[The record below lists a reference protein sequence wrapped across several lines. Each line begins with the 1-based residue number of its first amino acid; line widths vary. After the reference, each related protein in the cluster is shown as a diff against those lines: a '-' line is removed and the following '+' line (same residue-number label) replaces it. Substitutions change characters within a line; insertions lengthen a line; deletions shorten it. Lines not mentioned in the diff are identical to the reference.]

1 MRPTPTDTEET
12 LLAIATIGQIE
23 AQIEVLTITLEKL
36 KQDVAAAR
44 SPFKVGDKIEW
55 GFSGKRMIG
64 IISAIRH
71 HYSGASWVAV
81 RIKKDG
87 SQGSAVSV
95 ENYHDPK
102 LVK

>member
-1 MRPTPTDTEET
+1 MKTTPTDTEET

-23 AQIEVLTITLEKL
+23 AQIQVLTVTLGKL

-55 GFSGKRMIG
+55 GHPSNRMTG
-64 IISAIRH
+64 IISGIRH
-71 HYSGASWVAV
+71 HYSDASWVII

-87 SQGSAVSV
+87 SEGAAVSV
-95 ENYHDPK
+95 ENYHHPK